1 MEYKMAKI
9 TLDDE
14 SYFKFSELKA
24 KFKKKTWREL
34 IDFIHQYQDKLNIG
48 VH

>member
-1 MEYKMAKI
+1 MAKI

-24 KFKKKTWREL
+24 RYKKKTWREL
-34 IDFIHQYQDKLNIG
+34 IEFIYQYQDKLLVG